1 MKIKKAL
8 LFLFIPFFA
17 DMLVACCD
25 CEEPQLFKYTHTGLV
40 LMHLDNH
47 GRLPVITADDP
58 VLKEAYGIRV
68 LLKGE
73 AVAFQ
78 QPSFSFFISRS
89 YAFSCRCEA
98 TIQYLPKDSITGFR
112 IITMNDF
119 DPQHPAETDISD
131 YFRLLSGYDYSTI
144 TDFLH
149 KEAEIFTYDNPRQIV
164 LDAMLVHPPT
174 QKGACR
180 FRVEIDLSD
189 GRKFIKETSTIE
201 LI

>member
-1 MKIKKAL
+1 MKIKKVL
-8 LFLFIPFFA
+8 TLFLIVFLC

-25 CEEPQLFKYTHTGLV
+25 CGDPQLFKYTHTGLV

-47 GRLPVITADDP
+47 GRLPVITEDDP
-58 VLKEAYGIRV
+58 VLKEAYGIRM
-68 LLKGE
+68 LLKAE

-78 QPSFSFFISRS
+78 KPSFSFFISRS

-98 TIQYLPKDSITGFR
+98 SIQYLPKDSITGFR

-131 YFRLLSGYDYSTI
+131 YFRLLSGHDYSTI

-149 KEAEIFTYDNPRQIV
+149 RKAEIFTYDNPRQIE
-164 LDAMLVHPPT
+164 LDAMLVHPPA
-174 QKGACR
+174 QKGGYR
-180 FRVEIDLSD
+180 FRVQIDLSD
-189 GRKFIKETSTIE
+189 GRKFIKETSIIE